1 MSIYGEAPSGAVN
14 GTNTV
19 FTTSQPFYPGST
31 RVYVNGERQH
41 DGVDYSEDPPSTLTF
56 AQPPANGA
64 VILVDYDITA
74 QGANYPLGQ
83 WNWNPEGYPAGSV
96 LYYGPVL
103 WPAGIDPGSTKTA
116 VMVFGPG
123 GAQANGIPPLAAG
136 QPGPPPQLAI
146 GNVNTLA
153 AGSSATADLRETAP
167 GGPGIPSAYVLDLG
181 LPQGSPGTVGSF
193 LIASAEDLVGTLVNG
208 ATLLFNSATGK
219 FNPAPLPFLF
229 AYNVTGIPTTGT
241 SGGQVRTLSSLTIPA
256 QTQPYLPLVF
266 ASVEVAGTVNT
277 KVDLVARLGGAPNTQ
292 GGAEIGRGFGTLG
305 AAPPGACD
313 HPRVRGFAQR
323 GLGRSSRRRNVRHR
337 VFERR
342 AASGDN

>member
-1 MSIYGEAPSGAVN
+1 M
-14 GTNTV
+14 
-19 FTTSQPFYPGST
+19 
-31 RVYVNGERQH
+31 
-41 DGVDYSEDPPSTLTF
+41 
-56 AQPPANGA
+56 
-64 VILVDYDITA
+64 
-74 QGANYPLGQ
+74 
-83 WNWNPEGYPAGSV
+83 AG
-96 LYYGPVL
+96 GDRPRF
-103 WPAGIDPGSTKTA
+103 DETA

-167 GGPGIPSAYVLDLG
+167 GGPGIPSAYALDLG
-181 LPQGSPGTVGSF
+181 LPQGSPGTVGF

-219 FNPAPLPFLF
+219 FYPAPLPFLF

-277 KVDLVARLGGAPNTQ
+277 KVDLW
-292 GGAEIGRGFGTLG
+292 
-305 AAPPGACD
+305 PG
-313 HPRVRGFAQR
+313 
-323 GLGRSSRRRNVRHR
+323 
-337 VFERR
+337 
-342 AASGDN
+342 